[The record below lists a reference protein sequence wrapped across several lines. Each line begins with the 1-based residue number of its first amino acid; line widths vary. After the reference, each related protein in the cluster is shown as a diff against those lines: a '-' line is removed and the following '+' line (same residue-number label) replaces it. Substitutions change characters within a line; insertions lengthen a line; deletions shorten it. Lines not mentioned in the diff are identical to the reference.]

1 MTSPQRINPIHERVN
16 ADVFTDRE
24 EILAKL
30 WKWVEW
36 TAKGGRSTAL
46 LAPRRMGKSVLLE
59 RLYNMMFW
67 EQDMVVPFLFEMNDE
82 SRTIETLNRQYY
94 TTFIKQYLA
103 FKFRVPSLVSRE
115 IKTDDELLDI
125 GKQFGDEKIIE
136 DIKRYIKYIVEVP
149 DLCWDY
155 VQEAPKRIGEPKK
168 KHVAV
173 MIDEFQNL
181 NRYVYLRQETM
192 DTGEAK
198 PMNWMTSSYSKVCE
212 YYWAPMLVTGS
223 SLSLMEYDVLGKLIG
238 RFNVWTL
245 PPMLDEAGAE
255 LGMKL
260 AAKYGI
266 ETNIDT
272 CIGIARYCK
281 GNPYYITRAFESEA
295 TPDKLL
301 TLDDATKVLS
311 YEVERGGI
319 HRFWTQHFDENVD
332 KINDQHLAR
341 RILLYLAENQ
351 QESVF
356 YETIAEELNADQMEV
371 NKRLKLF
378 EQADLIQRDLA
389 WGYFKGITD
398 PMLANHIKLTLRP
411 VVLRIPSIQAVEQH
425 VTEVAEDVKRIEQTL
440 QQLEGALNYY
450 LGRYS
455 EIFIE
460 NVMYKF
466 DDKIVDKSGFFTIS
480 GEIKLPKFE
489 QVYRTRIQMASA
501 PARQLDIFGWFTD
514 DDKVCGWAVEAKNRP
529 SSAFNKSEA
538 EKFLSALEAL
548 KVERQLHSLQGWV
561 VSTEGFTKEAGNI
574 LQDAGVLYSDINQ
587 LQELLRLFNVV

>member
-1 MTSPQRINPIHERVN
+1 MTSPQRINPIHERVD

-36 TAKGGRSTAL
+36 AAKGGRSTAL

-103 FKFRVPSLVSRE
+103 FKFRVPSLVSADIE
-115 IKTDDELLDI
+115 ESDELLEVA
-125 GKQFGDEKIIE
+125 QEYGDKKIV
-136 DIKRYIKYIVEVP
+136 DDVKRYIKYATKPE
-149 DLCWDY
+149 LCWGY
-155 VQEAPKRIGEPKK
+155 VREAPKRIGEPKK
-168 KHVAV
+168 THIAV
-173 MIDEFQNL
+173 MIDEFQEL
-181 NRYVYLRQETM
+181 NRRVYVDEDCRNQGTNYGRMT
-192 DTGEAK
+192 
-198 PMNWMTSSYSKVCE
+198 WMTSSFKQVCE
-212 YYWAPMLVTGS
+212 YYWVPMLVTGS

-245 PPMLDEAGAE
+245 PPMSDEAGAE

-272 CIGIARYCK
+272 CIGIAQYCK

-301 TLDDATKVLS
+301 TLDDASKVFS

-356 YETIAEELNADQMEV
+356 YETIAEELDADQMEV

-389 WGYFKGITD
+389 WGYFKGIID

-411 VVLRIPSIQAVEQH
+411 VVRRIPSIQAVEQH
-425 VTEVAEDVKRIEQTL
+425 VAEVAEDVKRIEQTL

-466 DDKIVDKSGFFTIS
+466 DNRIVDKAQFFAIS

-501 PARQLDIFGWFTD
+501 PARQLDIFGWFAY

-529 SSAFNKSEA
+529 SSAFNKAEA